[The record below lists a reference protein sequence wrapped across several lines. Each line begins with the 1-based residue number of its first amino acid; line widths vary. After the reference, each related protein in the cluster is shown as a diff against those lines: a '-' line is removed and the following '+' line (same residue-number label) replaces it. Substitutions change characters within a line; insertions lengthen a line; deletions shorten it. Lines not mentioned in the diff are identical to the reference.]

1 MVVDG
6 DIQVWAKEL
15 ADGSMAVG
23 VFNLGDKN
31 AKVDFSAY
39 FKALGL
45 ENPSVIRDLWRQTDL
60 HDAEWKIPTHGVRL
74 LKVTP

>member
-1 MVVDG
+1 MNHSRTFCY
-6 DIQVWAKEL
+6 A
-15 ADGSMAVG
+15 AD
-23 VFNLGDKN
+23 FNF
-31 AKVDFSAY
+31 FSAY